1 VYVKF
6 YKTGGIMNAKKN
18 IIIVCAFGCIVAG
31 AGITI
36 GIQQHI
42 IRQYRTELE
51 LVRDGEREATEASTE
66 LKRRLAEC
74 ASIAGELTESI
85 GRSAG
90 TIQNLRKQIEEVR
103 SYVKRLEDC
112 LYIDNDKRTD
122 RGSNDNMVN
131 KSS

>member
-1 VYVKF
+1 
-6 YKTGGIMNAKKN
+6 MNVKKN
-18 IIIVCAFGCIVAG
+18 IAVITVCVFCCIIAS

-42 IRQYRTELE
+42 IRQYRAELE
-51 LVRDGEREATEASTE
+51 LVRDGEREAAEAGAE

-90 TIQNLRKQIEEVR
+90 TIQDLRKQIAEVR
-103 SYVKRLEDC
+103 SYVERLEDC
-112 LYIDNDKRTD
+112 LHIDNNKHTD
-122 RGSNDNMVN
+122 CGSNDNIVN

>member
-1 VYVKF
+1 
-6 YKTGGIMNAKKN
+6 MNVKKN
-18 IIIVCAFGCIVAG
+18 IAVITVCVFCCIIAG

-51 LVRDGEREATEASTE
+51 LVRDGEREAAEAGAE
-66 LKRRLAEC
+66 LKRRLA
-74 ASIAGELTESI
+74 AGARIAGELTESI

-90 TIQNLRKQIEEVR
+90 TIQDLRKQIAEVR

-112 LYIDNDKRTD
+112 LYIDNDKHTD
-122 RGSNDNMVN
+122 CGSNDNIVN

>member
-1 VYVKF
+1 
-6 YKTGGIMNAKKN
+6 MNVKKN
-18 IIIVCAFGCIVAG
+18 IAVITVCVFCCIIAG

-51 LVRDGEREATEASTE
+51 LVRDGEREAAEAGAE
-66 LKRRLAEC
+66 LKRRLA
-74 ASIAGELTESI
+74 AGARIAGELTESI

-90 TIQNLRKQIEEVR
+90 TIQDLRKQIAEVR